1 VSFYHDASCVSVGC
15 AYTDRSSLNIC
26 CARHQ
31 LQDAVRVT
39 GIDDKIVHRTSM
51 FGTDKPTL
59 LKFLHERYDATCS
72 RVGALQLEV
81 IV

>member
-1 VSFYHDASCVSVGC
+1 VSFYHDVSCVSVDC
-15 AYTDRSSLNIC
+15 SYTDRASVNIC
-26 CARHQ
+26 FARHQ

-59 LKFLHERYDATCS
+59 LKFLHEHYDATCA
-72 RVGALQLEV
+72 RVGTLQLEV

>member
-1 VSFYHDASCVSVGC
+1 
-15 AYTDRSSLNIC
+15 
-26 CARHQ
+26 
-31 LQDAVRVT
+31 VT

-59 LKFLHERYDATCS
+59 LKFLHEHYDATYA
-72 RVGALQLEV
+72 RVGTLQLEV